1 MASLGRD
8 RRGSEWQRERGSVE
22 AVEPGDEM
30 NVEVVAAGVAADE
43 LRDDGDEG
51 GEQNQSRTPDL
62 EPPVFG
68 CSAVALRNRC
78 HANREN
84 ARRPVEQT
92 PFAS

>member
-1 MASLGRD
+1 
-8 RRGSEWQRERGSVE
+8 
-22 AVEPGDEM
+22 
-30 NVEVVAAGVAADE
+30 
-43 LRDDGDEG
+43 
-51 GEQNQSRTPDL
+51 
-62 EPPVFG
+62 VFG